1 MGSSGS
7 KEAPVP
13 YAPAAAEETSSM
25 KATRLWNEKKAEND
39 ERERLRREKLD
50 RMENPVER
58 RMRDELEFERRRL
71 ATGGKKRTMRS
82 RSKRSKSRSK
92 TKTKRH
98 S

>member
-7 KEAPVP
+7 KEAAAPC
-13 YAPAAAEETSSM
+13 APAAIETSSM

-58 RMRDELEFERRRL
+58 RMRDELEFERRRQ
-71 ATGGKKRTMRS
+71 AKGGKKLTMRS
-82 RSKRSKSRSK
+82 RRKSKSRNKSK
-92 TKTKRH
+92 KH
-98 S
+98 H